1 MAADPLRLGREA
13 FRRQEW
19 ANAHALLMDADRQSS
34 LVPED
39 LELVA
44 DAAYLMGHDD
54 EAARVLARGYRAH
67 LEHSDSSGA
76 ARSAAWLALHFLLGG
91 EETLANAWLQRARRA
106 LPADLDCVEQGLLLV
121 PAGLESAAQGDAV
134 GATVSFGAA
143 LEIGDRFGHQDLA
156 ALARTGLSESL
167 IAMGDTGQAMPLLDE
182 VFVSVR
188 ANELSA
194 VTAGIVY
201 CAVIEACMDAFDL
214 SRAQQWTAAFTRWC
228 GAQPDMVPYQ
238 GNCQIHRARIL
249 QFQGAWPDA
258 FDAAQDA
265 YRRLCEPTTQPGVGA
280 ALYQLAELHRL
291 RGQFTE
297 ARDTYLEASR
307 WVRDPQPGLA
317 LLLLMQ
323 GRTTAAVAAI
333 RRSLAETSSP
343 SERSRLLGGA
353 VEIMLAS
360 SDLSGA
366 RAAAEELRARAG
378 ALGSQ
383 WLEAETAQ
391 SEGALLLA
399 EQEYAAALAA
409 ACRAWAAWQQLDAPY
424 ESARTRVLMGRAYRA
439 LGDSHSAE
447 LEFDAARWAFLHLG
461 AVPDAAIV
469 EALSNRQQA
478 IRANPLTARETQV
491 LLLVASGKSNRE
503 IAAELFLS
511 EKTVAH
517 HASNIFTKLDLT
529 SRAAATAYAYKHGLI
544 SRG

>member
-19 ANAHALLMDADRQSS
+19 ANAHALLTDADRQS
-34 LVPED
+34 LLEPDD

-44 DAAYLMGHDD
+44 NAAYLVGHDD
-54 EAARVLARGYRAH
+54 EGSRLLAREYRARLAH
-67 LEHSDSSGA
+67 TDHSGA
-76 ARSAAWLALHFLLGG
+76 ARSAIWLALHFILSG
-91 EETLANAWLQRARRA
+91 EETLANAWLQRARRV
-106 LPADLDCVEQGLLLV
+106 LPDDLDCVEQGLQLV
-121 PAGLESAAQGDAV
+121 PAGLESAAQGDA
-134 GATVSFGAA
+134 ATATASFGTA
-143 LEIGDRFGHQDLA
+143 LEIGHRFGHQDLA

-167 IAMGDTGQAMPLLDE
+167 IATGDTRQAMPLLDE
-182 VFVSVR
+182 VFVSVT
-188 ANELSA
+188 AHELSP

-214 SRAQQWTAAFTRWC
+214 PRAQEWTAAFTRWC
-228 GAQPDMVPYQ
+228 AAQPDMVPYQ
-238 GNCQIHRARIL
+238 GNCQIHRARIM

-265 YRRLCEPTTQPGVGA
+265 YRRLVGPLTRPGIGA

-297 ARDTYLEASR
+297 AKDTYLQASR

-317 LLLLMQ
+317 LLLLTQ
-323 GRTTAAVAAI
+323 GRTEAAVAAI
-333 RRSLAETSSP
+333 RRSLAETASP
-343 SERSRLLGGA
+343 PERSRLLGGA

-360 SDLSGA
+360 ADLSGA
-366 RAAAEELRARAG
+366 RAAAEELGARAG
-378 ALGSQ
+378 ALGSL
-383 WLEAETAQ
+383 WLNAETAQ
-391 SEGALLLA
+391 WEGALLLA
-399 EQEYAAALAA
+399 EQEYAAALGAA
-409 ACRAWAAWQQLDAPY
+409 RQAWSAWQQLDAPY
-424 ESARTRVLMGRAYRA
+424 ESARTRVLMGRAYRG
-439 LGDSHSAE
+439 LGDGHSAE

-461 AVPDAAIV
+461 AGPDAANV
-469 EALSNRQQA
+469 DRYSNRRQA
-478 IRANPLTARETQV
+478 IRANPLTVRETQV

-529 SRAAATAYAYKHGLI
+529 SRAAATAYAYEHGLI
-544 SRG
+544 NRS